1 MFHVP
6 AQITPDFSKAGGLI
20 AAIAQDADTGEV
32 LMLAWMNQAAWEATL
47 ATEEAHYWSR
57 SRQKLWHKGES
68 SGNIQKVLAIR
79 LDCDA
84 DAVVLEVE
92 QVGGSAC
99 HTGRRSCFYRR
110 ITPGSEEVSL
120 CCPQVFDPAEV
131 YKK

>member
-6 AQITPDFSKAGGLI
+6 AQITPDFSKGGGLI